1 MDLSLVFKSG
11 DVVLIGVFVLMLLMS
26 VVTWSVIVIRCIKY
40 RKAKKRQCSGKRV
53 DVECVYAG

>member
-40 RKAKKRQCSGKRV
+40 RKAKKCTGKRV
-53 DVECVYAG
+53 DAECVYAG